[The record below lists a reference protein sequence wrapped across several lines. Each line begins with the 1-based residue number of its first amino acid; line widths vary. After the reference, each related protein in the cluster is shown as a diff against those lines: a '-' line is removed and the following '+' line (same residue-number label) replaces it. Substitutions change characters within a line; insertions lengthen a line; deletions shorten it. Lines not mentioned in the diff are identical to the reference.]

1 MSNNTDITNDIQQR
15 LDAIETILTEA
26 KTIVEQRRQALAEL
40 VDALRNESAS
50 DE

>member
-26 KTIVEQRRQALAEL
+26 KTILEQRRQALAEL
-40 VDALRNESAS
+40 VDALRNESGRH
-50 DE
+50 E